1 MTAATMTV
9 PADVIVQAHAALHVA
24 MDGPVFTSPDVAW
37 AALAVHDALEVFEA
51 VSGGALHWEF
61 AWPHLR
67 DEADPHGA
75 ALLKAAEEAES
86 ASGDLIA
93 ALAANSGDRN
103 VRNTVV
109 GVTA

>member
-1 MTAATMTV
+1 MSAATIV
-9 PADVIVQAHAALHVA
+9 PADVIREAHAALHVA
-24 MDGPVFTSPDVAW
+24 MEGPASESTDVAW

-51 VSGGALHWEF
+51 ISGGALHWEF

-67 DEADPHGA
+67 DDADPHGA
-75 ALLKAAEEAES
+75 ALLKAAEEVES

-93 ALAANSGDRN
+93 ALAAHGGDRN
-103 VRNTVV
+103 ARKTVV